1 MDSAGVAVLVVGDV
15 LNSLPH
21 SPWIIISEMVFDF
34 FLISL
39 LGIFDASLQV
49 GSSGTVKGLVT

>member
-49 GSSGTVKGLVT
+49 GSSGAVKGLVT

>member
-49 GSSGTVKGLVT
+49 GSSSTVKGLVT

>member
-21 SPWIIISEMVFDF
+21 SPWIIISEMVLDF

-49 GSSGTVKGLVT
+49 GSSSTVKGLVT